1 MTWGE
6 FSALLS
12 GLLPDTP
19 LGEVVSVRSETDRER
34 IARFT
39 PAQRRIY
46 DEWAGRGIQMQTDER
61 VYAET
66 MRQIEQLFLSMG
78 GVT

>member
-6 FSALLS
+6 FSSLLS

-19 LGEVVSVRSETDRER
+19 LGEIVSIRSETDRER
-34 IARFT
+34 ISRFT

-46 DEWAGRGIQMQTDER
+46 DAWKNRGMTMQTNEA
-61 VYAET
+61 YYQET
-66 MRQIEQLFLSMG
+66 MRQIERLFLTMG
-78 GVT
+78 GA